1 MLRGGGRRRGGGAGD
16 PAGALLPG
24 GALPPG
30 ARGRGG
36 FGGGRVMRWALGLLA
51 VNLGGLLFAYR
62 SNFQLL
68 PLQEPTGAAA
78 ASAAVR
84 RGDSHARALLLSSHG
99 RALWWDAATGA
110 ELSELHS
117 GGGVYYGVL
126 PGAPLPAD
134 DPEAPGGA
142 TTWVVNR
149 AHNWRGT
156 EGSGRE
162 RLLQLAGSGRVAGE
176 APFSARFSHDAVLAP
191 AEGGLPARALVA
203 DTGGGAVV
211 ELDPGTI
218 AEVRRHEVFTRRD
231 HVNTL
236 APSLARPGHVWAL
249 LHGKGAGARL
259 ALVDLAG
266 GRVVHETRRFGADC
280 HGLVM
285 LRRKRAPDG
294 MPPNR
299 EWEAHD
305 GGLPLE
311 DRWLTLNSGEG
322 QVLVL
327 EGLEEEALGGP
338 PMRAKVLW
346 ADAEKTFMKGLAAV
360 DGVAYFGI
368 SEWGDRDER
377 ASPEKRAEVAAFDLN
392 AGFLL
397 WRRWVDTRG
406 LLNVVS
412 APQLGATSTYRESA
426 SWAPAPDAG
435 DFSRQFAGASLGAGG
450 GPPLGAEG
458 GPVWHSSASGSV
470 GVPRRFGGSP
480 LLVGASGTP
489 VVFSPSFDASR
500 TVSLTGRPDFKW
512 LSLKCKGPVDANEL
526 PRNCR
531 DADSLDSRLQ
541 VPYGEVDVRAVQAYL
556 RAHPEIW
563 DREVQRVRNVF
574 VEGRSQVLEKFK
586 PGTGGLM
593 LIFSGNGA
601 REAFT
606 FPLWEELRPLL
617 EPVIGAVL
625 KPVLGQDWDSHLLR
639 VQFAVMPPGSQIKK
653 HVDTGRWV
661 RAAHRLHIP
670 ILVPEGTLFEVK
682 TAREGRFRPLDLR
695 EGRAFELNNRLPH
708 RVENANARGEDRVH
722 LLVDFTEKAQPRP
735 FVPAGTRCRSRGEAL
750 LCPAPEEGDAD
761 YDPADA
767 GGGPQQ

>member
-1 MLRGGGRRRGGGAGD
+1 MPRRAGGG
-16 PAGALLPG
+16 P
-24 GALPPG
+24 
-30 ARGRGG
+30 RGRGG
-36 FGGGRVMRWALGLLA
+36 EGGPSHGGGNGLAREGEGAEAPRPPHPAPLRLLSTRYLLA
-51 VNLGGLLFAYR
+51 WAAGALAL
-62 SNFQLL
+62 
-68 PLQEPTGAAA
+68 AAA
-78 ASAAVR
+78 ATPSGPPDDPEGTPAAL
-84 RGDSHARALLLSSHG
+84 ALLLSSHG

-191 AEGGLPARALVA
+191 AEGGSPARALVA

-211 ELDPGTI
+211 ELDPGTM

-259 ALVDLAG
+259 ALVDLAE

-294 MPPNR
+294 MPANR

-346 ADAEKTFMKGLAAV
+346 ADAEETFMKGLAAV

-377 ASPEKRAEVAAFDLN
+377 ASPKKRAEVAAFDLN

-426 SWAPAPDAG
+426 SWAPAPAAG
-435 DFSRQFAGASLGAGG
+435 DFSRQFAGASLGAGSG
-450 GPPLGAEG
+450 SGDEG
-458 GPVWHSSASGSV
+458 GG
-470 GVPRRFGGSP
+470 GGSGTSWDGGAGGDSALGETCEAWPDRSERQTLPYTQEVPPPPPPAPQPARPWLALECKVGERKRKESCGSAAEQP
-480 LLVGASGTP
+480 LQ
-489 VVFSPSFDASR
+489 
-500 TVSLTGRPDFKW
+500 
-512 LSLKCKGPVDANEL
+512 L
-526 PRNCR
+526 PRG
-531 DADSLDSRLQ
+531 
-541 VPYGEVDVRAVQAYL
+541 VVDVAPLQAHL
-556 RAHPEIW
+556 RAHPELW
-563 DREVQRVRNVF
+563 NKVVQAQRNVL
-574 VEGRSQVLEKFK
+574 VQGREKNQETFK
-586 PGTGGLM
+586 PGVGQVM
-593 LIFSGNGA
+593 LIFSSSKGD
-601 REAFT
+601 EAFT
-606 FPLWEELRPLL
+606 FPWWEELRPLL
-617 EPVIGAVL
+617 EPVLAPLLEPLAGDGWAR
-625 KPVLGQDWDSHLLR
+625 HLLR
-639 VQFAVMPPGSQIKK
+639 VQFARMPAGSEIKT
-653 HVDTGRWV
+653 HVDRGQWTRL
-661 RAAHRLHIP
+661 AHRVHVPVI
-670 ILVPEGTLFEVK
+670 VPEGVVFRVRSPASGKFE
-682 TAREGRFRPLDLR
+682 ALELR
-695 EGRAFELNNRLPH
+695 EGHAFELNNRFPH
-708 RVENANARGEDRVH
+708 NVRNDNRAGEERVH
-722 LLVDFTEKAQPRP
+722 LVVD
-735 FVPAGTRCRSRGEAL
+735 VSDG
-750 LCPAPEEGDAD
+750 PAPDRPLLSAGSACAWIEETIRCVEQRARQ
-761 YDPADA
+761 P
-767 GGGPQQ
+767 GGA